1 LSSVERDGAQLCADA
16 SFVRT
21 HESYRRLFRF
31 ISAPV
36 HPRRSAQS
44 NHLELSSTTQ
54 DTLACLWTVDP
65 QHLNPWAWLPLQ
77 WEWSAASAI
86 RRSFDDGVMR
96 LSESALKPFH
106 HSDSAVMVL

>member
-44 NHLELSSTTQ
+44 NDLEAIVH
-54 DTLACLWTVDP
+54 DARHARVFMDRG
-65 QHLNPWAWLPLQ
+65 
-77 WEWSAASAI
+77 SAT
-86 RRSFDDGVMR
+86 
-96 LSESALKPFH
+96 P
-106 HSDSAVMVL
+106 